1 MDREWFILVRGEKK
15 GPFSLLELKQ
25 KYTITPDTFVWK
37 KGFSNWKKAGKVKEF
52 EKFFKDEEDLKPS
65 KKKIS
70 SEKGPDLVE
79 ILTLRFTPGNFFWW
93 ILLVLLILLYSI
105 FKLYQK

>member
-37 KGFSNWKKAGKVKEF
+37 KGFSSWKKAGKVKEF
-52 EKFFKDEEDLKPS
+52 EKFFNVVIFFFS
-65 KKKIS
+65 KITRHFKNRIKTFRTNGANSSFKI
-70 SEKGPDLVE
+70 
-79 ILTLRFTPGNFFWW
+79 
-93 ILLVLLILLYSI
+93 
-105 FKLYQK
+105 